1 MYRVISKLE
10 GGGEPAK
17 PSRGISDA
25 IELFCEPR
33 DEREPV
39 DLLTM
44 SEVDTKRD
52 REPGLAK

>member
-1 MYRVISKLE
+1 MVA
-10 GGGEPAK
+10 GGE

-39 DLLTM
+39 DPLTIN
-44 SEVDTKRD
+44 EVDTKRGRD
-52 REPGLAK
+52 RRNKKPRRDQED